1 MTEHARSWLNKSAI
15 AWSCTIGDSVHWD
28 AATLARL
35 GTLEASSISYQTLLR
50 LAKSLSSRLRGTIA
64 VAIPEG
70 PFLPIAI
77 LAVHICKAAIL
88 VPMEPNEGIR
98 RLEHMI
104 IDAKPSTILCL
115 PGSDWDTMHKIILHT
130 SSSARLVDFLALVG
144 QCLDHDTDMSAVP
157 LDDCTDASIWEILR
171 AGDVDENEDQINS
184 RVSHIVYTSGTTG
197 MPKGCVSSIAALR
210 HYLTVKNEAHDIDSH
225 SVVLLASALSF
236 DPCLSDI
243 LATFQAKA
251 TLAVAPRTT
260 LVRNMASV
268 LAEQQVTHVLCTPT
282 VWSMVPPPP
291 PLVDHKNSE
300 QFPLASL
307 RVVALGGEPI
317 PKRVA
322 HAWADRVRLYATYG
336 VTEACVYQ
344 TMGVIVTNNNSGGGC
359 DVMRESKH
367 AGQCVGKP
375 FRGLQVRIVS
385 EGDLGMESLHDG
397 QVGEVVLSGVQIDH
411 LSGYLN
417 REDMTA
423 TQFVNLGGAHYY
435 RTGDQGYI
443 RNGDLCITGRIQ
455 SHDGMVKVNGVRIE
469 LGEVEAALVSD
480 ILDPD
485 EPPVVEACIAVAR
498 PTDPTDEGSPK
509 QLLAFCVLSRQCLV
523 DLGILWMDD
532 CPGIL
537 VTGGPI
543 LILFRLLCSAKLKAG
558 ILPSA
563 FILVPRIPL
572 SPTGK
577 ADRRILPLVTECVSL
592 EQLGEATDD
601 VLLKGYGS
609 SGTMVADVI
618 TDILNLQPCQ
628 QSMLLTKANFSML
641 GGDSLA
647 ATRVVRTLY
656 ASHHQVQNS
665 RFLGGSTGSLEGVFS
680 VSNLLRCH
688 TLGEYVDLLDSNG
701 IGRSSRVPEGERCFH
716 VDTATPADHGDHR
729 EVPLEVQQYEFL
741 LEAITMGQTAIAI
754 GLLSAGVNSNAA
766 SHGGRLGK
774 VSSRNDRKK
783 LFTSNPL
790 HVACAK
796 GNPLIVRKL
805 LSTGCKFNSPDASG
819 NFPLHIAASGSS
831 DVFNEEDRE
840 QDERNRLE
848 CVKMLLNAGVPLSMK
863 DGNKQTV
870 LHAAARAGHSQM
882 LRYLLN
888 EWKTGLDAGRIKHY
902 DSKHKGGKL
911 DWLDKWYRTPVHWA
925 VLNGRVDALE
935 ILLREGCS
943 PDPPKP
949 TNRGASKGT
958 SVRIESPMEVCDRLY
973 VDRDARWV
981 RIRQILHGL

>member
-1 MTEHARSWLNKSAI
+1 
-15 AWSCTIGDSVHWD
+15 
-28 AATLARL
+28 
-35 GTLEASSISYQTLLR
+35 
-50 LAKSLSSRLRGTIA
+50 
-64 VAIPEG
+64 
-70 PFLPIAI
+70 
-77 LAVHICKAAIL
+77 
-88 VPMEPNEGIR
+88 
-98 RLEHMI
+98 
-104 IDAKPSTILCL
+104 
-115 PGSDWDTMHKIILHT
+115 
-130 SSSARLVDFLALVG
+130 
-144 QCLDHDTDMSAVP
+144 
-157 LDDCTDASIWEILR
+157 
-171 AGDVDENEDQINS
+171 
-184 RVSHIVYTSGTTG
+184 
-197 MPKGCVSSIAALR
+197 
-210 HYLTVKNEAHDIDSH
+210 
-225 SVVLLASALSF
+225 
-236 DPCLSDI
+236 
-243 LATFQAKA
+243 
-251 TLAVAPRTT
+251 
-260 LVRNMASV
+260 
-268 LAEQQVTHVLCTPT
+268 
-282 VWSMVPPPP
+282 
-291 PLVDHKNSE
+291 
-300 QFPLASL
+300 
-307 RVVALGGEPI
+307 
-317 PKRVA
+317 
-322 HAWADRVRLYATYG
+322 
-336 VTEACVYQ
+336 
-344 TMGVIVTNNNSGGGC
+344 
-359 DVMRESKH
+359 
-367 AGQCVGKP
+367 
-375 FRGLQVRIVS
+375 
-385 EGDLGMESLHDG
+385 
-397 QVGEVVLSGVQIDH
+397 
-411 LSGYLN
+411 
-417 REDMTA
+417 
-423 TQFVNLGGAHYY
+423 
-435 RTGDQGYI
+435 
-443 RNGDLCITGRIQ
+443 
-455 SHDGMVKVNGVRIE
+455 
-469 LGEVEAALVSD
+469 
-480 ILDPD
+480 
-485 EPPVVEACIAVAR
+485 
-498 PTDPTDEGSPK
+498 
-509 QLLAFCVLSRQCLV
+509 
-523 DLGILWMDD
+523 MDD

-563 FILVPRIPL
+563 FILIPRIPL